1 MINKIISLPRIFKK
15 LTMMLV
21 DSAILILILLSSF
34 SLRLGQWYWPG
45 DELRY
50 AFDMLNMSL
59 IFGVPIIAIPIFIRF
74 GLYRTTIRFIGFT
87 ALWEISKAVTL
98 YALLWGIIAFMA
110 SAQTLPRS
118 VIIINWLLATMAI
131 CGLRMFARWLFSEVL
146 REMNSDSKNVVIYG
160 AGSAGRQLSIALSQ

>member
-1 MINKIISLPRIFKK
+1 MINYIISLSRITKK

-21 DSAILILILLSSF
+21 DSAVLIIILLSSF

-50 AFDMLNMSL
+50 AFDTLNMSL

-74 GLYRTTIRFIGFT
+74 GLYRTTIRFIGFS
-87 ALWEISKAVTL
+87 ALWEIGKAVSL

-118 VIIINWLLATMAI
+118 VIIINWLFLCVEFI
-131 CGLRMFARWLFSEVL
+131 KS
-146 REMNSDSKNVVIYG
+146 
-160 AGSAGRQLSIALSQ
+160 SIE